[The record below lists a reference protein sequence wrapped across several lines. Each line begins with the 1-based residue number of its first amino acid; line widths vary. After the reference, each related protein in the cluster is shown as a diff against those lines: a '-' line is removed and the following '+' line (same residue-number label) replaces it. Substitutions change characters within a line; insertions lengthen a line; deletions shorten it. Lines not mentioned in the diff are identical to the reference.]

1 MKGMF
6 RLKSARTVESVRTIS
21 KRSEPALR
29 RFARQRMKAVEIKDG
44 IYWVGAIDWAVR
56 DFHGY
61 VTPRGTSYNN
71 YLLLD
76 DEITL
81 IDTVK
86 YDFAEATLRC
96 IESLVDPAKIRH
108 VVINHIEN
116 DHASSLDR
124 IMELAP
130 QATIH
135 ISEKGK
141 RGLDR
146 FFDTSRWT
154 IRIVKTGDTLKI
166 GRNTLQFLET
176 PMLHW
181 PDSMMT
187 YVPEAKILFSQDA
200 FGQHVASSE
209 RFDDEYVAAVS
220 AADLDDAVI
229 EYYANIL
236 MPFGGLIRRKL
247 EEIGKLGLKIDM
259 IAPDHGLI
267 WRQNPG
273 HVLSAYDGMAAGKA
287 DLAVSIIYDTMW
299 HSTEEMT
306 SPLAAGIR
314 AEGVEVNVMKL
325 RTTPMS
331 VAIKEFW
338 RTRATL
344 VGSPTLNNL
353 MFPSV
358 AEFLY
363 HLRGLRPANRMVGAF
378 GSYGWGGGAVKEM
391 YEEFRKMGLEPVEPG
406 IQLAYRPSP
415 ADEEACFEFGRNV
428 ARQVKAYHEK
438 F

>member
-1 MKGMF
+1 
-6 RLKSARTVESVRTIS
+6 
-21 KRSEPALR
+21 
-29 RFARQRMKAVEIKDG
+29 MKAVEIRNS

-71 YLLLD
+71 YLLMD

-86 YDFAEATLRC
+86 YDFADATVRC
-96 IESLVDPAKIRH
+96 IENLVDPAKIKH

-124 IMELAP
+124 IMELTP
-130 QATIH
+130 DATIY
-135 ISEKGK
+135 ITEKGK

-146 FFDTSRWT
+146 FFDTSHWK
-154 IRIVKTGDTLKI
+154 IRIVKTGDTLKT
-166 GRNTLQFLET
+166 GRMTLQFLET

-187 YVPEAKILFSQDA
+187 YIAEEKILFSQDA
-200 FGQHVASSE
+200 FGQHIAAAE
-209 RFDDEYVAAVS
+209 RYDDEYIKLVS
-220 AADLDDAVI
+220 AEDLDDAVI

-247 EEIGKLGLKIDM
+247 EEIVKLGLEIEM
-259 IAPDHGLI
+259 IAPDHGII
-267 WRQNPG
+267 WRKDPRR
-273 HVLSAYDGMAAGKA
+273 VLQLYNDMAIGKA
-287 DLAVSIIYDTMW
+287 ELSVAIIYDTMW

-306 SPLAAGIR
+306 IPIAAGIR
-314 AEGVEVNVMKL
+314 DAGVDVNVMKL
-325 RTTPMS
+325 RATPTS
-331 VAIKEFW
+331 IAIKEFW
-338 RTRATL
+338 RSRGAL
-344 VGSPTLNNL
+344 IGSPTLNNL
-353 MFPSV
+353 MFPSI

-363 HLRGLRPANRMVGAF
+363 HLRGLRPANRIISGF
-378 GSYGWGGGAVKEM
+378 GSYGWGGGALKEILA
-391 YEEFRKMGLEPVEPG
+391 EGQKMGLEVVEPG
-406 IQLAYRPSP
+406 IHLAYRPSRS
-415 ADEEACFEFGRNV
+415 DEEACFEFGKNF
-428 ARQVKAYHEK
+428 ATQVKAYHEK